1 MNETTQTDSGLPQFG
16 SLPLT
21 NFKHEI
27 YARERSLGV
36 VPERAAQRAG
46 YAPRCGK
53 HSVIERRA
61 DVTARIAYLS
71 RDEVEV
77 LRARRERIIERLLV
91 AIDFNPLRD
100 FGVVAKGRK
109 RRDGSA
115 LSQLIGIDWAALRNS
130 DFAIAVSSFKF
141 DAKTGRLT
149 DFDRDNAL
157 AAVAQLRDM
166 LGFKA
171 PSKIAPTNPEG
182 DGPAML
188 LTGEVTDADRAKALA
203 VFIARHKAMGEG
215 QTAEC
220 I

>member
-1 MNETTQTDSGLPQFG
+1 MNETTQTDSGLPQPG

-53 HSVIERRA
+53 HSVIGRRA
-61 DVTARIAYLS
+61 DVIAPIAYLS
-71 RDEVEV
+71 HDEAEV
-77 LRARRERIIERLLV
+77 LRARRERIIERLMV

-100 FGVVAKGRK
+100 FGVVVVGRK
-109 RRDGSA
+109 RSDGSVPKR
-115 LSQLIGIDWAALRNS
+115 LVGIDWAALRDS
-130 DFAIAVSSFKF
+130 DYSVAVSSFKF
-141 DAKTGRLT
+141 DAKTRRLT

-182 DGPAML
+182 DGPALL
-188 LTGEVTDADRAKALA
+188 LTGEVS
-203 VFIARHKAMGEG
+203 
-215 QTAEC
+215 
-220 I
+220 